1 MNIRA
6 IIIED
11 EQHNRENLFQMIT
24 CHCPEVEII
33 AVCSSAVEGRDSII
47 TLHPDLIFLD
57 IEMPGGTGFS
67 MLENLSR
74 IDFEVIFVTAYDYY
88 GIKAIK
94 FSALDYLLKPVDT
107 NDLIT
112 AVEKAKD
119 KIRQKKE
126 NLRLRN
132 MLENNH
138 RSSSE
143 KMLALSMSDKV
154 EFIEVASIIRCES
167 DSNYTI
173 FFLKNG
179 EKILISKTLKEY
191 DELLSPYGFLRVH
204 QSHLINLKEIKCFVK
219 TDGGYIKMKD
229 GSSVSIS
236 RQRRETVLKVLQN
249 LLS

>member
-1 MNIRA
+1 MHIRA

-11 EQHNRENLFQMIT
+11 EQHNRENLLQMIT

-33 AVCSSAVEGRDSII
+33 AVCSSAAEGRDNII
-47 TLHPDLIFLD
+47 NYHPDLIFLD
-57 IEMPGGTGFS
+57 IEMPGGTGFIL
-67 MLENLSR
+67 LENLPC
-74 IDFEVIFVTAYDYY
+74 IDFEVIFVTAFDYY

-94 FSALDYLLKPVDT
+94 FSALDYLLKPVDM
-107 NDLIT
+107 NELIT

-132 MLENNH
+132 MLENSH
-138 RSSSE
+138 RSNSD
-143 KMLALSMSDKV
+143 KMLALSMWDKV

-167 DSNYTI
+167 DGNYTT
-173 FFLKNG
+173 FYLKNG
-179 EKILISKTLKEY
+179 EKLLVSKTLKEY
-191 DELLSPYGFLRVH
+191 DELLTPYGFLRVH
-204 QSHLINLKEIKCFVK
+204 QSHLINLKEIKSFIK

-236 RQRRETVLKVLQN
+236 RQRRETVLTQLQK
-249 LLS
+249 L